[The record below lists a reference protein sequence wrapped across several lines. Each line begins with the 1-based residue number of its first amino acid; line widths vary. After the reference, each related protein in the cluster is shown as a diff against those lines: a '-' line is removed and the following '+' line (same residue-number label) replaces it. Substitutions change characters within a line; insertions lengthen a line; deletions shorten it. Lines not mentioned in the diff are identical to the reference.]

1 MNIAI
6 IALGSRGDV
15 QPYVALGKGLHE
27 AGHAV
32 RLITHVNYETFV
44 RSYGL
49 GFWPMQGDVQE
60 LMQTPEMR
68 ELTERGNFLAI
79 TRRTAELAQG
89 VVLEWT
95 KEGLAACA
103 GMELLI
109 AGVGGLNVA
118 IALAEKTSLPLLQAF
133 VFPFTPTRAF
143 PAVLL
148 PPGLPRLGGAFN
160 RFTHHLTRQFMWQG
174 FRGADTLAR
183 QKVLGLPAAAFFG
196 PYRSPVLHNS
206 PILYGISPS
215 VIAKPAD
222 WGSNVHVTGYWFLD
236 AAADWTPPMALQQFL
251 EAGAPPVT
259 IGFGSMSNRNPE
271 ATLDLVLHALDQTG
285 QRGII
290 LSGWGGM
297 QKANWPDN
305 VFVAEAIPHTWL
317 FERVAAVVHHGGAGT
332 TAAGLRAGV
341 PSIIIPFF
349 GDQPFWGEKVAA
361 LGVGP
366 TAIPRQ
372 KLTAARLAQAIH
384 QAVTD
389 EKMRENAAALGS
401 QIRSEDGVARAV
413 STIQAIS
420 RKQQTNR

>member
-68 ELTERGNFLAI
+68 ELTERGNFIAI
-79 TRRTAELAQG
+79 TRRTAQLAQE

-95 KEGLAACA
+95 KDGLAACA
-103 GMELLI
+103 GMDLLV

-118 IALAEKTSLPLLQAF
+118 IALAEKTGLPLLQAY

-148 PPGLPRLGGAFN
+148 PPGVPRLGGAFN
-160 RFTHHLTRQFMWQG
+160 RFTHHVTRQFMWQG

-196 PYRSPVLHNS
+196 PYRSPVLQNS

-215 VIAKPAD
+215 VIAKPVD
-222 WGSNVHVTGYWFLD
+222 WGDNVHVTGYWFLD

-271 ATLDLVLHALDQTG
+271 ATLDLVLQALNQTG
-285 QRGII
+285 QRAII
-290 LSGWGGM
+290 LSGWGGL

-413 STIQAIS
+413 KLIQNIL
-420 RKQQTNR
+420 

>member
-60 LMQTPEMR
+60 IMQTPEMR

-79 TRRTAELAQG
+79 TRRTAQLAQG

-103 GMELLI
+103 GMDLLV

-118 IALAEKTSLPLLQAF
+118 IALAEKTGLPLLQAY

-148 PPGLPRLGGAFN
+148 PPGVPRLGGAFN
-160 RFTHHLTRQFMWQG
+160 RFTHHVTRQFMWQG

-222 WGSNVHVTGYWFLD
+222 WGDNVHVTGYWLLD
-236 AAADWTPPMALQQFL
+236 AAADWTPPPALQQFL
-251 EAGAPPVT
+251 DAGAPPVT

-285 QRGII
+285 QRAII
-290 LSGWGGM
+290 LSGWGGL
-297 QKANWPDN
+297 QKESWPDN

-349 GDQPFWGEKVAA
+349 GDQPFWGEKVAE

-413 STIQAIS
+413 KLIQNIL
-420 RKQQTNR
+420 